1 MREERKIVGQSL
13 SKEDDDMKVG
23 ATIKQTVA
31 AFAAVAGLAV
41 VGLPSPASAL
51 EFPFGDLAFVVY
63 GGDTERYENM
73 GTGSVA
79 WLEET
84 PRSFG
89 TNIASVLP
97 VLQQGA
103 ALGVRWALYGSTA
116 DGYHMYMTSQAR
128 TITPQILENIFP
140 TQAAE
145 RFLEWGQSRLPFVS
159 GGIGNTFANN
169 PLLLPASNPQ
179 SFTNFVG
186 REGQL
191 GGYTP
196 FQTHGPLDRV
206 LTLLKVNTDGFDP
219 QITIVGTAVLT
230 RDGQLRVTPIP
241 IPAAVILFGSGLI
254 GLVGLSRRSMN
265 KTA

>member
-1 MREERKIVGQSL
+1 
-13 SKEDDDMKVG
+13 MKVS

-31 AFAAVAGLAV
+31 TFAVVVGSAV
-41 VGLPSPASAL
+41 VGLPSSASAL
-51 EFPFGDLAFVVY
+51 EIPYGDLAFVVY
-63 GGDTERYENM
+63 GGDTERYQNM

-89 TNIASVLP
+89 TNIASDLP

-103 ALGVRWALYGSTA
+103 TLGLRWALYGSTA
-116 DGYHMYMTSQAR
+116 DGYHMYMTTQASV
-128 TITPQILENIFP
+128 ITPHILENIFP
-140 TQAAE
+140 TVAAD
-145 RFLEWGQSRLPFVS
+145 RFLFWGLSELPFVS

-169 PLLLPASNPQ
+169 PLLLPASTRQ
-179 SFTNFVG
+179 SFTNSLG

-206 LTLLKVNTDGFDP
+206 LNIIKVNTDGFDP
-219 QITIVGTAVLT
+219 QITFVGRAVLT
-230 RDGQLRVTPIP
+230 SNGELRVTPIP
-241 IPAAVILFGSGLI
+241 IPAAAILFGSGLI
-254 GLVGLSRRSMN
+254 GLVGLARRSMN
-265 KTA
+265 KTE